1 MFSEN
6 ARQVWIKRIE
16 SGVSLQY
23 GSKAA
28 RDDKLLVLIAVSHN
42 GLDLAYASDRLKKDN
57 EIVITA
63 IRQNIEAL
71 QFADKDLQYQFIEGG
86 LDLLND
92 FSSVSAEKIADEE
105 KFNLLYEKLMGLIK
119 RQEEIALEILNV
131 KSEMISLCPDKA
143 DFVVNDLENKTKI
156 KTK

>member
-1 MFSEN
+1 M
-6 ARQVWIKRIE
+6 
-16 SGVSLQY
+16 
-23 GSKAA
+23 
-28 RDDKLLVLIAVSHN
+28 
-42 GLDLAYASDRLKKDN
+42 
-57 EIVITA
+57 ITA

-86 LDLLND
+86 VDLLND

>member
-86 LDLLND
+86 VDLLND
-92 FSSVSAEKIADEE
+92 FSNS
-105 KFNLLYEKLMGLIK
+105 NLKSLYSSK
-119 RQEEIALEILNV
+119 RQH
-131 KSEMISLCPDKA
+131 
-143 DFVVNDLENKTKI
+143 
-156 KTK
+156 